1 MLTSTRSP
9 SRDKVAIRDCPRVVL
24 FFLNFII
31 RNQALPELKDKLPQA
46 IAIVEK
52 AKEELPQ
59 TQVIGS
65 AVPDELS
72 NCFKALYGSQIP
84 NPWRDLNSGLEKL
97 SEENKVLD
105 MSGSDA
111 LQPPGLP
118 AEESACSPDKSNLDV
133 WGSGDQGDS
142 IGDAWGSTSDAL
154 DTASA
159 DNLGEGAGQA
169 ADTAMDNPWAQPAS
183 MAVWTVPE
191 YFLMTLM
198 GPTTLP
204 LSHKVG
210 YVERSTRYIKSV
222 TMPADSRKTVDLSM
236 FAKVVLSSHKK
247 FFGSNRKANYRAA
260 IQAPELLE
268 DPHSEKAADSVDVNL
283 PRHDPR
289 VDDIVLYLLP
299 KAAET
304 LIVNMNLGG
313 TFVQVVPDRS
323 WQMHTHV
330 GEEGLTPEKRQTDEI
345 FWYCEQ
351 ITQILP
357 SFWYEMQAEPK
368 PYVKVG
374 EKGRTVSETP
384 A

>member
-1 MLTSTRSP
+1 M
-9 SRDKVAIRDCPRVVL
+9 L

-31 RNQALPELKDKLPQA
+31 RNQALPELKDKIPQA

-72 NCFKALYGSQIP
+72 NSFKALFGSRIP
-84 NPWRDLNSGLEKL
+84 NPWRDLNSSLEKL

-105 MSGSDA
+105 LSESDT
-111 LQPPGLP
+111 LQPSSMP
-118 AEESACSPDKSNLDV
+118 AEELTYSPDKSNLDV
-133 WGSGDQGDS
+133 WGSAGQGESNGDT
-142 IGDAWGSTSDAL
+142 WGSTFDAPE
-154 DTASA
+154 TASA
-159 DNLGEGAGQA
+159 DDLGEGTGQA
-169 ADTAMDNPWAQPAS
+169 ADIAMDNPWAQPAS

-222 TMPADSRKTVDLSM
+222 TMPTDSRKTSDLSM

-268 DPHSEKAADSVDVNL
+268 DPYSEKATDSVDTNL

-313 TFVQVVPDRS
+313 TFVQVVPDRA
-323 WQMHTHV
+323 WQMHGLD
-330 GEEGLTPEKRQTDEI
+330 GEGEGVSSEKRQSDEI

-351 ITQILP
+351 VTQILP

-368 PYVKVG
+368 LYAKVG
-374 EKGRTVSETP
+374 EQSRTVSENP

>member
-1 MLTSTRSP
+1 M
-9 SRDKVAIRDCPRVVL
+9 L

-31 RNQALPELKDKLPQA
+31 RNQALPELKDKLPQT

-59 TQVIGS
+59 TQVVGM

-72 NCFKALYGSQIP
+72 HCFKALFGSKIP
-84 NPWRDLNSGLEKL
+84 DSWRGLKDIALETTIADPPLDAGANSDLEKL
-97 SEENKVLD
+97 LEENKVLKI
-105 MSGSDA
+105 SASDA

-118 AEESACSPDKSNLDV
+118 AEDSTSSPDKSSLDV
-133 WGSGDQGDS
+133 WGSGGWGDNN
-142 IGDAWGSTSDAL
+142 GDTWGSTSDAVEI
-154 DTASA
+154 SA
-159 DNLGEGAGQA
+159 DNLGEDTNQA
-169 ADTAMDNPWAQPAS
+169 VDTAMDNPWAQPAS
-183 MAVWTVPE
+183 MTEWTVPE

-198 GPTTLP
+198 GPTSLP

-222 TMPADSRKTVDLSM
+222 TMPTNSRKNDDLSM
-236 FAKVVLSSHKK
+236 FAKVVLSPHKK
-247 FFGSNRKANYRAA
+247 FFGANRRAFYRAA

-268 DPHSEKAADSVDVNL
+268 DPYSEKAADGVDANL
-283 PRHDPR
+283 PRHDPSA
-289 VDDIVLYLLP
+289 DDIVLYLLP

-304 LIVNMNLGG
+304 LILNMNLGG
-313 TFVQVVPDRS
+313 TFVQVVPDCS
-323 WQMHTHV
+323 WQMHTLV
-330 GEEGLTPEKRQTDEI
+330 GEGEALTSEKRQTDEI

-357 SFWYEMQAEPK
+357 SFWYEMQPEPK

-374 EKGRTVSETP
+374 EKNRAVSENP